1 MVDDYASSQT
11 SILTRP
17 QLWVV
22 PGAVAFLGTVHWEH
36 HRIPPKQLSNLRYL
50 SIGILYISSTMELFV
65 QGMDLWEPVVLTVL
79 SIAGMLI
86 GIGLQLRAFL
96 YNGLTFLAV
105 VVITIV
111 WKVC

>member
-1 MVDDYASSQT
+1 
-11 SILTRP
+11 
-17 QLWVV
+17 
-22 PGAVAFLGTVHWEH
+22 
-36 HRIPPKQLSNLRYL
+36 
-50 SIGILYISSTMELFV
+50 MELFV

-105 VVITIV
+105 VVLTIV
-111 WKVC
+111 WKVG

>member
-1 MVDDYASSQT
+1 MDDYGLLPDLHTDT
-11 SILTRP
+11 SPAMGGTRCR
-17 QLWVV
+17 
-22 PGAVAFLGTVHWEH
+22 GFLGTVHWEH

-111 WKVC
+111 WKVG